1 MLSSYT
7 YLKLFIKKKN
17 NTEILSNKINL
28 DKVFIQKKKKNN
40 LAKVSEIT

>member
-7 YLKLFIKKKN
+7 YLKLFKKKKN

-40 LAKVSEIT
+40 LDKVSEIT